1 MVFASAG
8 VAELA
13 AGGRPLSVNTIEVR
27 NVSKDFGGGK
37 PSAVKAVDDVSFSCG
52 QGEIFGLLGPNGA
65 GKTTT
70 LRIIS
75 TLITPDAGSA
85 SVAGFDVVSQ
95 AAEVRRNIGMVSTD
109 IALYSRMTPREI
121 MHFVG
126 VLSNYPADRLAARI
140 DEVIAMLK
148 MGPFADTWCEKLSS
162 GMRQRASI
170 ARAIVHDPPIIILDE
185 PTSTLDVASIRDVH
199 VFMRDA
205 KARGKTILFSTHIM
219 SEAEKLCDRIAII
232 SGGKIRTIGTLE
244 ELRSETGFTE
254 LEQVFLQLTDS
265 DLIESGGDAT

>member
-1 MVFASAG
+1 M
-8 VAELA
+8 
-13 AGGRPLSVNTIEVR
+13 NTIEVY
-27 NVSKDFGGGK
+27 NLSKDFGGARQ
-37 PSAVKAVDDVSFSCG
+37 SIKAIEGVSFSCK

-85 SVAGFDVVSQ
+85 VVAGFDVTKQ
-95 AAEVRRNIGMVSTD
+95 PEEVRRNIGMVSTD

-121 MHFVG
+121 MRFVG
-126 VLSNYPADRLAARI
+126 VLSNYPAGRLEARI
-140 DEVIAMLK
+140 NDVVAMLK
-148 MGPFADTWCEKLSS
+148 MGAFADMWCEKLSS

-205 KARGKTILFSTHIM
+205 KTQGKTILFSTHIM

-232 SGGKIRTIGTLE
+232 NAGTIRTIGTLD
-244 ELRSETGFTE
+244 ELRTQTGVTE
-254 LEQVFLQLTDS
+254 LEHVFLQLTDS
-265 DLIESGGDAT
+265 ESVDAI

>member
-1 MVFASAG
+1 MNSSS
-8 VAELA
+8 
-13 AGGRPLSVNTIEVR
+13 PTTTIEVL
-27 NVSKDFGGGK
+27 NLTKDFGTGSKGG
-37 PSAVKAVDDVSFSCG
+37 SSVKAIDGVSFSCAA
-52 QGEIFGLLGPNGA
+52 GEIFGLLGPNGA

-75 TLITPDAGSA
+75 TLITPDSGTAL
-85 SVAGFDVVSQ
+85 VAGFDVTKQ
-95 AAEVRRNIGMVSTD
+95 PEEVRRNIGMVSTD

-121 MHFVG
+121 MRFVAA
-126 VLSNYPADRLAARI
+126 LSSYPAERLEARI
-140 DEVIAMLK
+140 EEVISMLK
-148 MGPFADTWCEKLSS
+148 MNAFADTWCEKLSS

-205 KARGKTILFSTHIM
+205 KSRGKTILFSTHIM

-232 SGGKIRTIGTLE
+232 SGGVIRTIGTLA
-244 ELRSETGFTE
+244 ELRSATGFTE

-265 DLIESGGDAT
+265 DVTDAI